1 MVLGDLLDFLFGS
14 SKANRQFE
22 NNIGVQKELYG
33 QYNKFMDSLGGLRKG
48 GPINQIASQ
57 YQGNPYQQFISN
69 QMNTGLGNQLRA
81 SGLDQSSYGLSK
93 VASLNSELASRGLND
108 FISSSLGG
116 LQSLIGAHGLGAQ
129 IGQNLGGGYTS
140 YGKSLND
147 RSVWYS
153 SSFIRCKTFS
163 NEFAIPSTKYS
174 THLVISASA
183 RPM

>member
-1 MVLGDLLDFLFGS
+1 MVLGDLFDFLFGS
-14 SKANRQFE
+14 FKANRQFE

-33 QYNKFMDSLGGLRKG
+33 RYNKFMDSLGGLGKDGPG
-48 GPINQIASQ
+48 GFINQIASQ

-69 QMNTGLGNQLRA
+69 QMIGNQLRA
-81 SGLDQSSYGLSK
+81 SVLDQSSYGLSK

-108 FISSSLGG
+108 FIGSSLGG

-147 RSVWYS
+147 RW
-153 SSFIRCKTFS
+153 I
-163 NEFAIPSTKYS
+163 AINQM
-174 THLVISASA
+174 LGGLGQGIG
-183 RPM
+183 RNLI

>member
-1 MVLGDLLDFLFGS
+1 MAIEGLFDFLFG
-14 SKANRQFE
+14 
-22 NNIGVQKELYG
+22 NIRADQQYEKNIDLQKGLFD
-33 QYNKFMDSLGGLRKG
+33 QHQKFMGLLGDQYGLNKG
-48 GPINQIASQ
+48 TFNPGTFINNIASQ

-69 QMNTGLGNQLRA
+69 QTNTALGNNLRA
-81 SGLDQSSYGLSK
+81 SGLDRSSYGLSK

-147 RSVWYS
+147 RWMAMNQMLGE
-153 SSFIRCKTFS
+153 FGKTAGK
-163 NEFAIPSTKYS
+163 FAI
-174 THLVISASA
+174 
-183 RPM
+183 

>member
-1 MVLGDLLDFLFGS
+1 MVLGDLFDFLFGG

-33 QYNKFMDSLGGLRKG
+33 RYNKFMDSLGGLGKDGPG
-48 GPINQIASQ
+48 GFINQIASQ
-57 YQGNPYQQFISN
+57 YQGNPYQRFISS
-69 QMNTGLGNQLRA
+69 QMIGNQLRA
-81 SGLDQSSYGLSK
+81 SGLDQSSYGLFK

-147 RSVWYS
+147 RWVAMNQMLGH
-153 SSFIRCKTFS
+153 FG
-163 NEFAIPSTKYS
+163 
-174 THLVISASA
+174 
-183 RPM
+183 

>member
-1 MVLGDLLDFLFGS
+1 MVLGDLFDFLFGS

-33 QYNKFMDSLGGLRKG
+33 RYNKFMDSLGGLGKDGPG
-48 GPINQIASQ
+48 GFINEIASQ
-57 YQGNPYQQFISN
+57 YCEGPYQQFVSN
-69 QMNTGLGNQLRA
+69 QMNTALGNQLRA
-81 SGLDQSSYGLSK
+81 SGLNQSSYGLSK

-108 FISSSLGG
+108 FIGLSLGG

-147 RSVWYS
+147 RWIAMNQMLDNFGQVAG
-153 SSFIRCKTFS
+153 KA
-163 NEFAIPSTKYS
+163 AI
-174 THLVISASA
+174 
-183 RPM
+183 

>member
-1 MVLGDLLDFLFGS
+1 MVLGDLFDFLFGS

-33 QYNKFMDSLGGLRKG
+33 RYNKFMDSLGGLGKDDPG
-48 GPINQIASQ
+48 GFINQIVSQ

-69 QMNTGLGNQLRA
+69 QMIGNQLRT
-81 SGLDQSSYGLSK
+81 SGLNQSSYGLSK

-108 FISSSLGG
+108 FIGSSLGG

-147 RSVWYS
+147 RWIAMNQMLGNFGQVAG
-153 SSFIRCKTFS
+153 KA
-163 NEFAIPSTKYS
+163 AI
-174 THLVISASA
+174 
-183 RPM
+183 

>member
-1 MVLGDLLDFLFGS
+1 MFGDLFDWLFGS
-14 SKANRQFE
+14 SNANRQFE

-33 QYNKFMDSLGGLRKG
+33 RYNKFMDNLGGFRKG
-48 GPINQIASQ
+48 GPGGFINQIAAQ

-93 VASLNSELASRGLND
+93 VASLNSELASKGLND

-129 IGQNLGGGYTS
+129 IGQNLGSGYTS

-147 RSVWYS
+147 RWIAMNQMLGE
-153 SSFIRCKTFS
+153 FGKTAGK
-163 NEFAIPSTKYS
+163 FAI
-174 THLVISASA
+174 
-183 RPM
+183 

>member
-1 MVLGDLLDFLFGS
+1 MVLGDLFDFLFGS

-33 QYNKFMDSLGGLRKG
+33 RYNKFMDSLGGLGKDGPG
-48 GPINQIASQ
+48 GFINQIASQ

-69 QMNTGLGNQLRA
+69 QMIGNQLRA
-81 SGLDQSSYGLSK
+81 SRLDQSSYGLSK

-147 RSVWYS
+147 RWIAMNQMLDNFGQVAG
-153 SSFIRCKTFS
+153 KA
-163 NEFAIPSTKYS
+163 AI
-174 THLVISASA
+174 
-183 RPM
+183 

>member
-1 MVLGDLLDFLFGS
+1 MVLGDLFDFLFGS

-33 QYNKFMDSLGGLRKG
+33 RYNKFMDSPGGLGKDGPG
-48 GPINQIASQ
+48 GFINQIASQ

-69 QMNTGLGNQLRA
+69 QMIGNQLRA
-81 SGLDQSSYGLSK
+81 SRLDQSSYGLSK

-108 FISSSLGG
+108 FIGSSLGG

-147 RSVWYS
+147 RWIAMNQMLDNFGQVAG
-153 SSFIRCKTFS
+153 KA
-163 NEFAIPSTKYS
+163 AI
-174 THLVISASA
+174 
-183 RPM
+183 

>member
-1 MVLGDLLDFLFGS
+1 MFGDLFDWLFGS

-22 NNIGVQKELYG
+22 KNIGIQEGLYNR
-33 QYNKFMDSLGGLRKG
+33 YNKFMDSLGGLGKG
-48 GPINQIASQ
+48 GPGGFIDQIASQ

-93 VASLNSELASRGLND
+93 VASLNSELASKGLND

-116 LQSLIGAHGLGAQ
+116 LQSLIGAHGLGGQ

-147 RSVWYS
+147 RW
-153 SSFIRCKTFS
+153 IAMNQMLGGLGEGIGK
-163 NEFAIPSTKYS
+163 FAGM
-174 THLVISASA
+174 
-183 RPM
+183 R